1 MNFDKRK
8 GKKVDED
15 KLNQLYLEISYIT
28 GNAEMIETEDGD
40 VILDPISEAKVDE
53 IEKQIHLELLKGG
66 YSMEEVYDECM
77 GKAI

>member
-1 MNFDKRK
+1 MEKIIEMNFDKRK

-15 KLNQLYLEISYIT
+15 KLNQLYSEMSYIT

-66 YSMEEVYDECM
+66 
-77 GKAI
+77 